1 MKELKCPKCAH
12 VFHVDQEIFESLANQ
27 VKTIVFKEEV
37 ERRLQELRAHI
48 EAEMDVRRLRD
59 EQKFKEQISRHEH
72 WLSER
77 DAEVASLKERLEN
90 EKRSQES
97 DFQSRM
103 LKRETEHTQAIA
115 AKDKEIASLQSAIAQ
130 NDSIRRVA
138 ILEEQKKVA
147 ATIQQK
153 DTEIAELRNRVEA
166 EIKESTIRENSIREQ
181 HAVILRQKDETIEY
195 YKDMK
200 TRMSTKMIGET
211 LEIHCQNLFLQA
223 QSMGMFPDAYFG
235 KDNDI
240 STGTK
245 GDFIFRDYIDGQQ
258 YISVMFE
265 MKNEADTTATKHK
278 NTDFLDKLN
287 KDRCDKECEYAV
299 LVSLLERDNDFYNDG
314 IVNMSHK
321 YPKMYVI
328 RPQMFMTIITLLS
341 QASRKSHD
349 ELRQLRKELAIAK
362 AQTVDVTN
370 FERRRDQF
378 VLSFSKL
385 VEAHS
390 KKHNDAIGGI
400 DKVIEALEKQVESLR
415 KVKNLFEVSEQ
426 KLIRANETAENDFT
440 IKKLSHGNPTM
451 RAKFEE
457 ARRNTDSE

>member
-1 MKELKCPKCAH
+1 ML
-12 VFHVDQEIFESLANQ
+12 FRS
-27 VKTIVFKEEV
+27 
-37 ERRLQELRAHI
+37 
-48 EAEMDVRRLRD
+48 
-59 EQKFKEQISRHEH
+59 
-72 WLSER
+72 SER

-153 DTEIAELRNRVEA
+153 DTEIAELRNRIEA

-200 TRMSTKMIGET
+200 TRMSTKMIGES

-341 QASRKSHD
+341 QASRKSYD

-440 IKKLSHGNPTM
+440 IKKLTHGNPTM

>member
-153 DTEIAELRNRVEA
+153 DTEIAELRNRIEA

-240 STGTK
+240 STGT
-245 GDFIFRDYIDGQQ
+245 
-258 YISVMFE
+258 
-265 MKNEADTTATKHK
+265 
-278 NTDFLDKLN
+278 
-287 KDRCDKECEYAV
+287 
-299 LVSLLERDNDFYNDG
+299 
-314 IVNMSHK
+314 
-321 YPKMYVI
+321 
-328 RPQMFMTIITLLS
+328 
-341 QASRKSHD
+341 
-349 ELRQLRKELAIAK
+349 
-362 AQTVDVTN
+362 
-370 FERRRDQF
+370 
-378 VLSFSKL
+378 
-385 VEAHS
+385 
-390 KKHNDAIGGI
+390 
-400 DKVIEALEKQVESLR
+400 
-415 KVKNLFEVSEQ
+415 
-426 KLIRANETAENDFT
+426 
-440 IKKLSHGNPTM
+440 
-451 RAKFEE
+451 
-457 ARRNTDSE
+457 

>member
-1 MKELKCPKCAH
+1 ML
-12 VFHVDQEIFESLANQ
+12 FRS
-27 VKTIVFKEEV
+27 
-37 ERRLQELRAHI
+37 
-48 EAEMDVRRLRD
+48 
-59 EQKFKEQISRHEH
+59 
-72 WLSER
+72 
-77 DAEVASLKERLEN
+77 N

-153 DTEIAELRNRVEA
+153 DTEIAELRNRIEA

-341 QASRKSHD
+341 QASRKSYD

-440 IKKLSHGNPTM
+440 IKKLTHGNPTM

>member
-1 MKELKCPKCAH
+1 
-12 VFHVDQEIFESLANQ
+12 
-27 VKTIVFKEEV
+27 
-37 ERRLQELRAHI
+37 
-48 EAEMDVRRLRD
+48 
-59 EQKFKEQISRHEH
+59 
-72 WLSER
+72 
-77 DAEVASLKERLEN
+77 
-90 EKRSQES
+90 
-97 DFQSRM
+97 
-103 LKRETEHTQAIA
+103 
-115 AKDKEIASLQSAIAQ
+115 
-130 NDSIRRVA
+130 
-138 ILEEQKKVA
+138 
-147 ATIQQK
+147 
-153 DTEIAELRNRVEA
+153 
-166 EIKESTIRENSIREQ
+166 
-181 HAVILRQKDETIEY
+181 
-195 YKDMK
+195 
-200 TRMSTKMIGET
+200 
-211 LEIHCQNLFLQA
+211 
-223 QSMGMFPDAYFG
+223 
-235 KDNDI
+235 
-240 STGTK
+240 
-245 GDFIFRDYIDGQQ
+245 
-258 YISVMFE
+258 
-265 MKNEADTTATKHK
+265 
-278 NTDFLDKLN
+278 
-287 KDRCDKECEYAV
+287 
-299 LVSLLERDNDFYNDG
+299 
-314 IVNMSHK
+314 MSHK

-440 IKKLSHGNPTM
+440 IKKLTHGNPTM